1 MNLPMAKAAAGWVA
15 TAPDMVR
22 FLTALDGSR
31 GKKFL
36 KDETYASMV
45 ASPPPPLPAR
55 PNGNYPGLGWPTVV
69 STPKGFGYFHD
80 GNWFGM
86 RTLMKRNPSRG
97 LNSVLLFNVSIQPD
111 PIDNQIVLDAA
122 REIQEQVEKIKDY
135 PNVDLFESHL
145 RND

>member
-1 MNLPMAKAAAGWVA
+1 
-15 TAPDMVR
+15 
-22 FLTALDGSR
+22 
-31 GKKFL
+31 
-36 KDETYASMV
+36 
-45 ASPPPPLPAR
+45 
-55 PNGNYPGLGWPTVV
+55 
-69 STPKGFGYFHD
+69 
-80 GNWFGM
+80 
-86 RTLMKRNPSRG
+86 MKRNPSRG